1 LKTKTKDS
9 LDEGVAWLSIRLSA
23 GESQALTLL
32 RATVEIQTL
41 KRTSIKQF
49 ISLLIF
55 DALERKRDG
64 KLNLP
69 LQKTVPTIARLAAN
83 EQLMIHKTEAEE
95 NALKELSVASD
106 GTVLP
111 YGQSD
116 IIREIIK
123 IDVTIIKMNHLLKQ
137 FNAQE

>member
-1 LKTKTKDS
+1 
-9 LDEGVAWLSIRLSA
+9 
-23 GESQALTLL
+23 
-32 RATVEIQTL
+32 
-41 KRTSIKQF
+41 
-49 ISLLIF
+49 
-55 DALERKRDG
+55 
-64 KLNLP
+64 
-69 LQKTVPTIARLAAN
+69 
-83 EQLMIHKTEAEE
+83 MIHKTEAEE